1 MNYTFFFFV
10 CASIAFG
17 LSVISICT
25 APIINNDI
33 GGVSWGNKNCE
44 RYSDEYDYDKK
55 NTPNPDEDDKKRLNE
70 KKRQINVCKR
80 EKAMHGLEYSS
91 LICDVFFGGVCALL
105 GLLHYLEVGKTIE
118 KKTGLIGI
126 IAGTIGFVLTLVYVV
141 FSAYIFN
148 NDYYYDDDYDDQITK
163 KFSNGAIL
171 KWNGYKYIPNYDVDK
186 EQDDSNVKSIKYRE
200 LGQKQYNYDS
210 TIGKAKSPSVYTTCI
225 GSFTSNLGQTSKQY
239 ISPFDCLYLWEIS
252 SPSPSPSPSIL
263 LKYIYDKWIT
273 TLILSV
279 FIVVFNIGVILFGF
293 FLFTQSESSPGSVPL
308 PMSSVNAA

>member
-1 MNYTFFFFV
+1 MNYTFFFFI

-25 APIINNDI
+25 APIINNNI
-33 GGVSWGNKNCE
+33 GGEWGNNNCE
-44 RYSDEYDYDKK
+44 RLSDEYDYDKK
-55 NTPNPDEDDKKRLNE
+55 NNPNPTEAQKSALNE
-70 KKRQINVCKR
+70 QKRKINVCKR

-105 GLLHYLEVGKTIE
+105 GLLHYLEVGKSIE

-148 NDYYYDDDYDDQITK
+148 NDYYYNNSNYTGQKLK
-163 KFSNGAIL
+163 KFPNGAYL
-171 KWNGYKYIPNYDVDK
+171 KWNGYKYIPNYDEDK
-186 EQDDSNVKSIKYRE
+186 EQDDENVKYIKYRE

-210 TIGKAKSPSVYTTCI
+210 TLGTAEESSSYKKCVGTYPAFRGDLTRFTT
-225 GSFTSNLGQTSKQY
+225 
-239 ISPFDCLYLWEIS
+239 S
-252 SPSPSPSPSIL
+252 SPSYTCDYIWEIDPSDSIEY
-263 LKYIYDKWIT
+263 KYKYDKWIT

-279 FIVVFNIGVILFGF
+279 FIVVVNIGVILFGF

>member
-55 NTPNPDEDDKKRLNE
+55 NTPNPDNTDKKRLNE
-70 KKRQINVCKR
+70 KKRLINVCKR

-126 IAGTIGFVLTLVYVV
+126 IAGTIGFVLTLVYVI
-141 FSAYIFN
+141 FSGYIFN
-148 NDYYYDDDYDDQITK
+148 NDYVEGVEK
-163 KFSNGAIL
+163 KFPNGAYL
-171 KWNGYKYIPNYDVDK
+171 KWTGYKYILNYEDDK
-186 EQDDSNVKSIKYRE
+186 LEDTPYIQYIKYRE
-200 LGQKQYNYDS
+200 LGQRQYNYDS
-210 TIGKAKSPSVYTTCI
+210 ELYKYDEETNGNYNGCHLSSRNNINNIDRTNQMNNCYYIWAGGYTRTIQS
-225 GSFTSNLGQTSKQY
+225 
-239 ISPFDCLYLWEIS
+239 
-252 SPSPSPSPSIL
+252 
-263 LKYIYDKWIT
+263 KYIYDKWIT

-279 FIVVFNIGVILFGF
+279 FIVVANIGIILFGF

>member
-1 MNYTFFFFV
+1 MNYTFFFFI

-25 APIINNDI
+25 APIINNNI
-33 GGVSWGNKNCE
+33 GGSSWRNNNCE
-44 RYSDEYDYDKK
+44 RLSDEYDYDKK
-55 NTPNPDEDDKKRLNE
+55 NTPNPTERQKSVLNE
-70 KKRQINVCKR
+70 QKRQINVCKR
-80 EKAMHGLEYSS
+80 EKAMYGLEYSS

-105 GLLHYLEVGKTIE
+105 GLLHYLEVGKSIE

-126 IAGTIGFVLTLVYVV
+126 IAGTIGFILTLVYVI
-141 FSAYIFN
+141 FSGYIFN
-148 NDYYYDDDYDDQITK
+148 NDYIQIEK
-163 KFSNGAIL
+163 KFPNGAIL

-186 EQDDSNVKSIKYRE
+186 AQDDPNVKFIKYRE

-210 TIGKAKSPSVYTTCI
+210 TIGKAESTSDYKTCI
-225 GSFTSNLGQTSKQY
+225 GSYSSNEGSTTKFQPSASSY
-239 ISPFDCLYLWEIS
+239 YCDYLWES
-252 SPSPSPSPSIL
+252 SSSNSLESMIL

-279 FIVVFNIGVILFGF
+279 FIVVVNIGVILFGF

>member
-33 GGVSWGNKNCE
+33 GGASWGNKNCE

-55 NTPNPDEDDKKRLNE
+55 NTPNPDNTDKKRLNE
-70 KKRQINVCKR
+70 KKRLINVCKR

-105 GLLHYLEVGKTIE
+105 GLLHYLEVGKSIE

-148 NDYYYDDDYDDQITK
+148 NDYYYKNSDYTGQQIK
-163 KFSNGAIL
+163 KFPNGAYL
-171 KWNGYKYIPNYDVDK
+171 KWNGYKYIPNYDVEK
-186 EQDDSNVKSIKYRE
+186 EQDDENVKYIKYKE

-210 TIGKAKSPSVYTTCI
+210 TLGTAEESSSYKKCVAAYPNYLGDIGRYTT
-225 GSFTSNLGQTSKQY
+225 
-239 ISPFDCLYLWEIS
+239 PS
-252 SPSPSPSPSIL
+252 SPSYTCDYIWEAPPSYSIEY
-263 LKYIYDKWIT
+263 KYKYDKWIT

-279 FIVVFNIGVILFGF
+279 FIAAVNIGVILFGF